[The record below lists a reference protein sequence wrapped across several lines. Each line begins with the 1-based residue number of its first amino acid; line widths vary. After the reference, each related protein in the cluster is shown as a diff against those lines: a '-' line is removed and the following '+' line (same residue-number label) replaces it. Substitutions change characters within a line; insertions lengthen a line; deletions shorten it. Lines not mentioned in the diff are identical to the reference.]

1 VTAVVG
7 APIRR
12 VSRPA
17 GHGTPS
23 RFRASGTHIGHV
35 MGFTTKLK
43 RLLGLVEGHEE
54 ELAATVSKRTSVSK
68 EQAERGL
75 RKATDAVDTGSGERG
90 N

>member
-1 VTAVVG
+1 
-7 APIRR
+7 
-12 VSRPA
+12 
-17 GHGTPS
+17 
-23 RFRASGTHIGHV
+23 
-35 MGFTTKLK
+35 MGITTKLK

-68 EQAERGL
+68 EQAEKGL